1 MSSRGP
7 HIKTACLI
15 PVGLH
20 NAHCHKALF
29 AFAIVLEKHKEFY
42 AACNNVQDNQ
52 FGGMVWSATCMERHT
67 DLCRLGNRTSA
78 ASGSW
83 FLSGAHL

>member
-15 PVGLH
+15 PIGLH

-29 AFAIVLEKHKEFY
+29 AFAIVLEKTKNFMLPVTSLVGWSGQPH
-42 AACNNVQDNQ
+42 
-52 FGGMVWSATCMERHT
+52 VWRDAQTFV
-67 DLCRLGNRTSA
+67 D
-78 ASGSW
+78 
-83 FLSGAHL
+83 